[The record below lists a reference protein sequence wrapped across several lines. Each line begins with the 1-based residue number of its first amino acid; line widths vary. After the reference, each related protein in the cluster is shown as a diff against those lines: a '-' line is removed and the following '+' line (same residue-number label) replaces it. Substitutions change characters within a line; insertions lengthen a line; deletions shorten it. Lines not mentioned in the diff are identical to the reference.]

1 MADEARI
8 DSPRPA
14 GAALGALHAFFGAFP
29 LAYFVFAFITD
40 YVYTQSYNLQWQY
53 FSIWM
58 IVAGLVTLGFSILF
72 GAIDWLVTRRSDG
85 GRGSGRRSLWHMLPA
100 LLAWVLALI
109 NAFIHSRDG
118 WTAVVPE
125 GIILSAVVAL
135 LMIASAVLSA
145 FTYGR
150 RR

>member
-1 MADEARI
+1 MARHAPT
-8 DSPRPA
+8 DSRHSDR
-14 GAALGALHAFFGAFP
+14 GFGALHAFFGAFP

-40 YVYTQSYNLQWQY
+40 YAYTQSYNLQWQY

-72 GAIDWLVTRRSDG
+72 GGIDWLMSRRRSDG
-85 GRGSGRRSLWHMLPA
+85 PRGSLWHMLPA
-100 LLAWVLALI
+100 LLAWVLGLL

-125 GIILSAVVAL
+125 GIILSAIVAL
-135 LMIASAVLSA
+135 LMLATAGLSA
-145 FTYGR
+145 FAFAR
-150 RR
+150 RP